1 MNRTEVELEGGGS
14 TWWYVCGEC
23 HGTVNYMQDICKGC
37 KSILI
42 WDGFDRPKRYMGEQT
57 EPAE

>member
-1 MNRTEVELEGGGS
+1 MNRTEIEVESAEIGVRFICGGCRKGI
-14 TWWYVCGEC
+14 
-23 HGTVNYMQDICKGC
+23 NYMQDICRGF

-42 WDGFDRPKRYMGEQT
+42 WDGFDRPKRYTGEQT

>member
-23 HGTVNYMQDICKGC
+23 HGMINYMQDVCKCC

-42 WDGFDRPKRYMGEQT
+42 WDGYDLLAKYTGEHT